1 MSKILALIAAQWRVM
16 VSYRTQTLLSFGGLL
31 FTVVPL
37 YFVAGALQPV
47 MANAIRTEGGDAF
60 GFLLVGTSVI
70 LVVTVALSAVPS
82 ALSSGIASGTFEALL
97 STPTSAADPHH
108 RDERL
113 SAPHGGAPCGSPPGG
128 RVRSSASAWRWGN
141 CRWRCCVLVVLVLA
155 HYAVGLI
162 SGAMVLAFRTAGP
175 LSRLVLVASSL
186 LGGVYYP
193 THVIPSWLQ
202 AVSAVLPLSYGL
214 RALRRVLLQGASL
227 GAVSHDLLVLAG
239 ETAVLLA
246 LGIGLMALA
255 FRYARRQ
262 GTLAQY

>member
-1 MSKILALIAAQWRVM
+1 MSKVLALIAAQWRVM

-70 LVVTVALSAVPS
+70 MVVTVA
-82 ALSSGIASGTFEALL
+82 GIGTGTFEALL
-97 STPTSAADPHH
+97 STPTSMPTLVGGMSAFPLVMAAL
-108 RDERL
+108 R
-113 SAPHGGAPCGSPPGG
+113 AG
-128 RVRSSASAWRWGN
+128 
-141 CRWRCCVLVVLVLA
+141 VLLAAGWVFGVSMALGQLPLALFILLILVLA
-155 HYAVGLI
+155 HFAIGLI
-162 SGAMVLAFRTAGP
+162 SGATVLAFRTAGP

-202 AVSAVLPLSYGL
+202 AVSGVLPLSYGL
-214 RALRRVLLQGASL
+214 RALRRVLLQGAPL
-227 GAVSHDLLVLAG
+227 GAVAHDLLILLG
-239 ETAVLLA
+239 ETALLLA
-246 LGIGLMALA
+246 LGVGLISVA

>member
-1 MSKILALIAAQWRVM
+1 MSKVLALIAAQWRVM

-70 LVVTVALSAVPS
+70 MVVTVALSAVPS
-82 ALSSGIASGTFEALL
+82 ALASGIGTGTFEALL
-97 STPTSAADPHH
+97 STPTSMPTLVGGMSAFPLVMAAL
-108 RDERL
+108 R
-113 SAPHGGAPCGSPPGG
+113 AG
-128 RVRSSASAWRWGN
+128 
-141 CRWRCCVLVVLVLA
+141 VLLAAGWVFGVSMALGQLPLALFILLILVLA
-155 HYAVGLI
+155 HFAIGLI
-162 SGAMVLAFRTAGP
+162 SGATVLAFRTAGP

-202 AVSAVLPLSYGL
+202 AVSGVLPLSYGL
-214 RALRRVLLQGASL
+214 RALRRVLLQGAPL
-227 GAVSHDLLVLAG
+227 GAVAHDLLILLG
-239 ETAVLLA
+239 ETALLLA
-246 LGIGLMALA
+246 LGVGLISLA

>member
-1 MSKILALIAAQWRVM
+1 MSKILALITAQWRVM
-16 VSYRTQTLLSFGGLL
+16 TSYRTQTLLSFGGLI

-70 LVVTVALSAVPS
+70 MIVTVALSAVPS

-97 STPTSAADPHH
+97 STPTSLPTLVTGMTGFPLLLAAL
-108 RDERL
+108 RATVL
-113 SAPHGGAPCGSPPGG
+113 LVAGALFGVSIAAGTLPL
-128 RVRSSASAWRWGN
+128 ALLL
-141 CRWRCCVLVVLVLA
+141 LVVLVLA
-155 HYAVGLI
+155 HYAIGLI
-162 SGAMVLAFRTAGP
+162 GGAMVLAFRTAGP
-175 LSRLVLVASSL
+175 LSRVVLVASSL

-239 ETAVLLA
+239 ETVVLLA
-246 LGIGLMALA
+246 LGLGLMALA

>member
-1 MSKILALIAAQWRVM
+1 MSKILALVVAQWRVM

-47 MANAIRTEGGDAF
+47 MANAIRAEGGSAF

-70 LVVTVALSAVPS
+70 MVVTVALSAVPS

-97 STPTSAADPHH
+97 STPTSMPTLVAGVSAFPLLMAAL
-108 RDERL
+108 R
-113 SAPHGGAPCGSPPGG
+113 AG
-128 RVRSSASAWRWGN
+128 
-141 CRWRCCVLVVLVLA
+141 VLVAAGALFGVSLALEKLPLALLVLFVVVLA
-155 HYAVGLI
+155 HYAIGLI
-162 SGAMVLAFRTAGP
+162 GGAMVLAFRTAGP

-202 AVSAVLPLSYGL
+202 SVSAVLPLSYGL

-227 GAVSHDLLVLAG
+227 GTVSGDLLVLLG

-246 LGIGLMALA
+246 LGIGLMSLA
-255 FRYARRQ
+255 FRFARRQ